1 MNRLAV
7 STLSN
12 QSLVAALLCHTY
24 TADADRALFVRLFA
38 DQVAG
43 NGNYVAYVTI
53 QRLGAGSAYR
63 VVPIT
68 TAAVASGVTAACL
81 TTIVVP
87 VKNTDVVSVYLT
99 GLAGDTTTP
108 DIITEIWEDD
118 SLLPVTAG
126 NKLAVSAGGLAD
138 SSLAAI
144 LGTALTETVG
154 GYLAAALKKFLDVA
168 TPVFTAASK
177 DQTGDAYGR
186 LTGTVE
192 PLVAAQAIRD
202 ALKLAPSVGAAA
214 DGSIDDQL
222 ADIEA
227 QTDDIGA
234 AGAGLTAIPW
244 NADWDAE
251 VESEVDDALGSGTGA
266 ALTAIPWNAS
276 WDAEVQ
282 EECADAITAA
292 SLPTAAGVWQA
303 ITAAAANL
311 IADHVLRR
319 TTANVEASANGD
331 AVSGRS
337 LYGAVA
343 RLVHKNTVTAGVLT
357 TTKSDDTTALTT
369 AALTSDANASPIT
382 GVDPAA

>member
-1 MNRLAV
+1 MRAVGSPTTGEGLRVLGGSTSGDGIKVTTTSGHGLNLAPVGTSMHGILSTGGDGGTSDGVKAAAGTGGVDIRGNITGNLVGTV
-7 STLSN
+7 STLT
-12 QSLVAALLCHTY
+12 TY
-24 TADADRALFVRLFA
+24 TGNTPQTGDSFA
-38 DQVAG
+38 R
-43 NGNYVAYVTI
+43 I
-53 QRLGAGSAYR
+53 
-63 VVPIT
+63 
-68 TAAVASGVTAACL
+68 
-81 TTIVVP
+81 
-87 VKNTDVVSVYLT
+87 
-99 GLAGDTTTP
+99 GLAGASLTDLGGMSTTMKAQ
-108 DIITEIWEDD
+108 
-118 SLLPVTAG
+118 V
-126 NKLAVSAGGLAD
+126 
-138 SSLAAI
+138 
-144 LGTALTETVG
+144 ET
-154 GYLAAALKKFLDVA
+154 
-168 TPVFTAASK
+168 
-177 DQTGDAYGR
+177 
-186 LTGTVE
+186 
-192 PLVAAQAIRD
+192 
-202 ALKLAPSVGAAA
+202 
-214 DGSIDDQL
+214 
-222 ADIEA
+222 
-227 QTDDIGA
+227 
-234 AGAGLTAIPW
+234 
-244 NADWDAE
+244 
-251 VESEVDDALGSGTGA
+251 EVDDALGGGTGT